1 MKYYTFMNL
10 SNVAQMKACHDYAI
24 GWKETHPEE
33 DLTFAQVYDI
43 LLESTEDIYYK
54 DGSLSE
60 D

>member
-10 SNVAQMKACHDYAI
+10 NNTAQIKACYDYAF

-33 DLTFAQVYDI
+33 DLTFSEVYDI
-43 LLESTEDIYYK
+43 LLQNTEDIYYK

>member
-1 MKYYTFMNL
+1 MNL

-33 DLTFAQVYDI
+33 DLTFAQIYDI

-54 DGSLSE
+54 DGSLAE